1 MPDRTL
7 NLDEYDG
14 RHFELWSSTP
24 AVVWTADRPQ
34 ERGIHVHVFE
44 GEGPRRIEDDTF
56 GTVMYQGKPLDRDT
70 LWAMMREHTLLKR
83 KVRSRTPIV
92 LLGASNYRFCPANI
106 GQCGNTCC
114 RISVSILALVTQTR
128 KIFMLRQY
136 GGA

>member
-70 LWAMMREHTLLKR
+70 LWAMMREHTL
-83 KVRSRTPIV
+83 
-92 LLGASNYRFCPANI
+92 Y
-106 GQCGNTCC
+106 
-114 RISVSILALVTQTR
+114 
-128 KIFMLRQY
+128 
-136 GGA
+136 